1 MGANQQARSANVTTF
16 DIFSNYDTKKSLSVL
31 GGISEL
37 HLYESVLDNTV
48 RVTAIFT
55 DTGNRFG
62 EKGES
67 ALEKGDI
74 QLTAGEKTNLV
85 VEDNY
90 GQSLKFV
97 NDYHLRIKE
106 VRNIVEHNK
115 RSVFTIDFYSKETI
129 DNECVDNRVLKRY
142 DGNISDSVYRI
153 LKNDYIKTKK
163 TFDID
168 RGLNFYNV
176 IGGTQKPFELITA
189 LATRCVPDIQGASG
203 NLAGY
208 FFYEVAD
215 NGTGRGGFKFKS
227 IDKLF
232 QQSPMRKLIF
242 NNTTSIPLGY
252 DAKILEYKFDNTV
265 DLDHQLFS
273 GGLLSTQLR
282 TWNPYNHSYEQTD
295 FNFSRQLKEQNT
307 GGLETPVIGKDIN
320 LQECSTTIYVKSKDN
335 GSLSSGKTI
344 EKQLEKSKEVNFD
357 VDSILRQSKMRYNN
371 LFTTLLTIAIP
382 GDFGLS
388 AGDLVHCDFP
398 SVSTEESQE
407 ISYRK
412 SGLYMIVDLCHF
424 IRGNPGQTFTRLNL
438 VRDSIG
444 RKPF

>member
-1 MGANQQARSANVTTF
+1 MSANQQAKSANVTTF
-16 DIFSNYDTKKSLSVL
+16 DIFSNYDERKSLSVL

-48 RVTAIFT
+48 RATAIFT

-62 EKGES
+62 QKGES
-67 ALEKGDI
+67 VLEKGDI

-97 NDYHLRIKE
+97 DDYHLRIKE

-115 RSVFTIDFYSKETI
+115 KSVFTIDFYSKEVI
-129 DNECVDNRVLKRY
+129 DNELVDNRVLKRY
-142 DGNISDSVYRI
+142 DGNISDSVYKI

-168 RGLNFYNV
+168 RGLNSYNI
-176 IGGTQKPFELITA
+176 IGGTQKPFDLINT
-189 LATRCVPDIQGASG
+189 LATRCVPEIQSASG

-208 FFYEVAD
+208 FFYEVSD

-232 QQSPMRKLIF
+232 QQSAIRKLIF

-265 DLDHQLFS
+265 DLDHQLSS

-282 TWNPYNHSYEQTD
+282 TWNPYSHAYEQTD
-295 FNFSRQLKEQNT
+295 FNAEKQLFNT
-307 GGLETPVIGKDIN
+307 GGLDKIVLAKDIN
-320 LQECSTTIYVKSKDN
+320 LQDYSTQIFLKSKDT
-335 GSLSSGKTI
+335 GSLSSGITI

-357 VDSILRQSKMRYNN
+357 VDAILRQSKMRYNN
-371 LFTTLLTIAIP
+371 LFTTLLTVAIP

-398 SVSTEESQE
+398 SVSTEETQE

>member
-1 MGANQQARSANVTTF
+1 MGVNQQAQSANITTF
-16 DIFSNYDTKKSLSVL
+16 DIFSNYEQKKSISAF
-31 GGISEL
+31 GGVAEL
-37 HLYESVLDNTV
+37 HLYESILDNTV
-48 RVTAIFT
+48 RATAVLA

-62 EKGES
+62 EVGES
-67 ALEKGDI
+67 ALERGDV

-97 NDYHLRIKE
+97 DDYHLRIKE
-106 VRNIVEHNK
+106 VRNILEHNK
-115 RSVFTIDFYSKETI
+115 KSVFTIDFYSKEII
-129 DNECVDNRVLKRY
+129 DNEIADNRVVKRY
-142 DGNISDSVYRI
+142 DGKISDSVYRI
-153 LKNDYIKTKK
+153 LKNDYIKTEK

-168 RGLNFYNV
+168 RGLNSYNV
-176 IGGTQKPFELITA
+176 IGGTQKPFDIINM
-189 LATRCVPDIQGASG
+189 LATRCVPEIQNASG

-265 DLDHQLFS
+265 DLDHQLSS

-282 TWNPYNHSYEQTD
+282 TWNPYNHAYQQTD
-295 FNFSRQLKEQNT
+295 FNAEKQLSYT
-307 GGLETPVIGKDIN
+307 GGVEQIVLAKDIK
-320 LQECSTTIYVKSKDN
+320 LQDYSTQIFVKSKDT
-335 GSLSSGKTI
+335 GSMSSGTTV
-344 EKQLEKSKEVNFD
+344 ERQLEKSKEVNFD
-357 VDSILRQSKMRYNN
+357 IDAILRQSKMRYNN
-371 LFTTLLTIAIP
+371 LFTTILTIAIP

-398 SVSTEESQE
+398 AVSTNENQD

>member
-1 MGANQQARSANVTTF
+1 MSANQQARSANVTTF

-37 HLYESVLDNTV
+37 HLYESLLDNTV
-48 RVTAIFT
+48 RATAIFT
-55 DTGNRFG
+55 DSGNRFG
-62 EKGES
+62 QKGES

-115 RSVFTIDFYSKETI
+115 KSVFTIDFYSKEVI
-129 DNECVDNRVLKRY
+129 DNEIVDNRVLKRY
-142 DGNISDSVYRI
+142 DGNVSDSVYKI
-153 LKNDYIKTKK
+153 LKTDYIKTKK

-168 RGLNFYNV
+168 RGLNSYNV
-176 IGGTQKPFELITA
+176 IGGTQKPFDLINT
-189 LATRCVPDIQGASG
+189 LATRCVPEIQNASG

-232 QQSPMRKLIF
+232 QQTAMRKLIF

-282 TWNPYNHSYEQTD
+282 TWNPYNHAYEQTD
-295 FNFSRQLKEQNT
+295 FNAEKQLLST
-307 GGLETPVIGKDIN
+307 GGVDPVVLGKDIN
-320 LQECSTTIYVKSKDN
+320 LQEYSTQIYVKQKDT
-335 GSLSSGKTI
+335 GSASSGTTI
-344 EKQLEKSKEVNFD
+344 EKQLEKSKELNFD
-357 VDSILRQSKMRYNN
+357 VDAIFRQSKMRYNN
-371 LFTTLLTIAIP
+371 LFTTLLTITIP

-398 SVSTEESQE
+398 AVSTEENQE

-424 IRGNPGQTFTRLNL
+424 IRGNPGQTFTKLNL